1 MSSMSVS
8 RGRGTPT
15 SKRKAY
21 PTPNRARKEPRI
33 METTVINATE
43 YRKVSLSLLRESKNL
58 PAPYL

>member
-1 MSSMSVS
+1 
-8 RGRGTPT
+8 
-15 SKRKAY
+15 
-21 PTPNRARKEPRI
+21 